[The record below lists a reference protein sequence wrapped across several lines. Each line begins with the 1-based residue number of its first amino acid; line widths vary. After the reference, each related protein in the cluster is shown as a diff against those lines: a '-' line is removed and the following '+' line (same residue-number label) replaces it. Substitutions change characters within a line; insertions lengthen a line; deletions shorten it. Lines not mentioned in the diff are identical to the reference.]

1 MLGSNC
7 SRFITNK
14 KTSDSN
20 LKGQK
25 IYYYLSGLII
35 ILALYASIPSKANSR
50 INNNT
55 HLPII
60 MADSTYS
67 PDSTLVY
74 PFEDEMGYPT
84 EPNTKSSLY
93 FNDPQNITTE
103 VEYNPDTKEYTI
115 HRKVGSLEYRNPV
128 TLDSE
133 EYLEYNEKQAVRN
146 YWRERAAQSGNDMRS
161 GLIPEIR
168 IGGEAFDR
176 IFGSNT
182 IEVRPQGSAELI
194 FGVLSNRREDP
205 SLDVRLRRTTNFDF
219 QMKIQMS
226 VMAKIGDKIEFN
238 TNYNTEATF
247 DFENKLKLAY
257 EGKEDE
263 IIQLI
268 EAGDVTLPLNSTLI
282 TGSQSLFGIKTQLK
296 FGRATVTAIFSEQ
309 ESETQNISVQGGAQ
323 TTEYSLKAD
332 DYEENKHFFIS
343 QYFRDQYESALSTL
357 PIIASNV
364 KITKIEVWVT
374 NIGAATTENR
384 NIVAFSD
391 LAEYTPSNSNIY
403 PNGNNKYPDNESNSL
418 LFEIDTNQLRSINT
432 AYNYLLNSALGFT
445 QGLDFE
451 KVENAR
457 KLSSS
462 EYTYNSKLG
471 FISLNS
477 SLNSDQVLAVAYQ
490 YTVNEN
496 VYQVGEFSDQGII
509 SPNTLMVKLLR
520 STTINTNIPMWDL
533 MMKNVYSMG
542 AYQVNSEDFIL
553 NILYTG
559 NNNGVPT
566 GYLTEGP
573 EDVQGVPLIRVLN
586 LDNLDPQLNPPGDG
600 VFDYIGNA
608 ATLGGTINASNGRI
622 FFTVLEPFGSYLRA
636 KLPED
641 LANKYCY
648 DSLYSLTKTGAR
660 QYPDKNKFYIEGM
673 YKSSSGS
680 EIDLN
685 AFNIPQGSVTVTAG
699 GTKLTEN
706 VQYTVDYTLGR
717 VTIID
722 EGILNSGTPINISLE
737 NNSMFSISSQRLTGV
752 HVDYNLS
759 DQANIGATLLN
770 LHESPLTQKTNYGEE
785 PISNTIW
792 GVDYQYQKEAP
803 FITKVVDK
811 LPFFNTKVPSMV
823 SVDGEFAHFIPG
835 HSNAIG
841 TAGTSYIDD
850 FEGSKSTIDLK
861 NIGTWYLSSTPAT
874 RPEYATG
881 ELDYGF
887 DRALLAW
894 YIIDPL
900 FYQQTGNLRPD
911 NITTEEL
918 SNHYVRMVKETEIF
932 PNAQSANGQPMNLSI
947 FNMAFYPT
955 ERGPYNYTVDNLDVD
970 GNLTNPQD
978 KWGGIMRK
986 IETTDF
992 EATNVEYVE
1001 FWLMD
1006 PFADPDGDGPLEP
1019 INNTG
1024 GKLVINLGDISEDIL
1039 RDSRKSFENGL
1050 PISADEIID
1059 VDTTIWGRVPTQQNL
1074 VASFDNDLNAR
1085 AFQDVG
1091 YDGLRDED
1099 EVTFFEESYI
1109 NKLIER
1115 FGTVGAPAVQAAYE
1129 DPSGDNYHYF
1139 RGYDYDADEEY
1150 SSILERYKKFNGT
1163 DGNSPTSESVEE
1175 TYATLAST
1183 LPNMEDI
1190 NKDNTLSESNNYYEY
1205 EINLQPNKMEIGEN
1219 FIADIYTAHSIALDN
1234 GTRGTVKWYQFK
1246 VPVNNPTR
1254 IAGNIQDY
1262 TSIRFIRMYM
1272 TGFREK
1278 SVLRFGTLELVRG
1291 EWRRYTYDL
1300 LSPGEY
1306 IPNDIQNDTRLDI
1319 STVSLEENGGAT
1331 DRVPYVLPPG
1341 IEREIN
1347 VNTTNLQ
1354 EENEQSMAMTVYN
1367 LTDGDS
1373 RAAYKNTDF
1382 DFRQFKTLKMFVH
1395 AEAASAEEDVRYAG
1409 KSGVLTVFLRLG
1421 ADFTENYYEYE
1432 VPIEFTP
1439 WGTSSVNED
1448 IIWPDD
1454 NQLAI
1459 ELEKL
1464 VSVKQNRNALL
1475 GDEDA
1480 SVSYSTPYWENDGKN
1495 KITVVGTPSLSDVR
1509 VIMIGVR
1516 NPKKQLVSD
1525 DDDGLP
1531 MDAEIWINELRMTD
1545 FDESGGWATTARMNA
1560 NLADLGNFS
1569 ISGLYSTPGFG
1580 SIDQTVTETSQETTS
1595 TWDLSTNLELGK
1607 FFNEESGIKIPMHFD
1622 ISETRMT
1629 PEYNPLDPDILLR
1642 DELALLEGASKD
1654 SLKEMT
1660 QDYTLRKNINFVNVR
1675 KDKMGAMKKDGS
1687 PKMPMPWDISNFDAT
1702 YSYSEI
1708 SHRNIDIE
1716 YNISKTYR
1724 GGLGYNFSTQPPQ
1737 IKPFGK
1743 IKFLNKKVF
1752 ALIRDFNFYPL
1763 PKMFSFRTDIDRQ
1776 YTEKKLR
1783 NKSSGDIIIEPTYM
1797 KEFDWTRLYNL
1808 KYDLAQSIKLDY
1820 SASAISYLDEPAGKP
1835 NRDTIFDQIS
1845 HLGSM
1850 NSYSQNFSVNWNV
1863 PISKIPLM
1871 NWVGVTMKYDAAYSW
1886 TASPQSVQA
1895 VLGNTIENARN
1906 AQVNGNV
1913 RLSNLYKNIPYV
1925 KDLDRKKPKSNK
1937 STRPPMTQKS
1947 MASNEGAVQDTAG
1960 KEKNHINYLKEGF
1973 DGVLKIIF
1981 GVKDASL
1988 SYTRNSG
1995 NLMPGF
2001 TPEPNILGNRTTDW
2015 APGMDYVFGITQD
2028 IRDRAVANNW
2038 LTLDTLNNTES
2049 INSFTENINY
2059 RLNYEPFKNFKFE
2072 ITGNRRSS
2080 ENYSEIFKADG
2091 NGDFQSYSAANS
2103 GTYSIS
2109 VITWGTAFGNDV
2121 MDGDKSAIFEKLRD
2135 SRLEVATRLANE
2147 NTNWITSGRQYKLD
2161 TLSGKMFPVGYGPTQ
2176 QDVLVP
2182 AFLAAY
2188 TGTDASKI
2196 DLSAFPIIPMPNWKL
2211 TWNGLTQIPWIK
2223 QYFRNINITH
2233 SYKSSYNIGS
2243 YQTNLLYE
2251 ELYGYPVTFDDA
2263 DNYISQNSM
2272 NVVTI
2277 SEQFAPLIN
2286 IDVTMV
2292 NSMLARFEIKKSRN
2306 LSMSFANN
2314 QMTEIKSNEFIV
2326 GLGYRFQDVQFTIR
2340 TVGGSG
2346 KKSRVKSDLNV
2357 KLDFS
2362 MRDNRTVLR
2371 RLDEDVNQASAG
2383 QTIYSINASADYQMN
2398 RNLTLR
2404 LFYDQTLTNPYIASQ
2419 YPNSTINSGLSV
2431 RFTLAQ

>member
-1 MLGSNC
+1 M
-7 SRFITNK
+7 
-14 KTSDSN
+14 
-20 LKGQK
+20 
-25 IYYYLSGLII
+25 
-35 ILALYASIPSKANSR
+35 ALCASIPSIANSR
-50 INNNT
+50 TNNYPN
-55 HLPII
+55 LPTI

-67 PDSTLVY
+67 PDSTLIY
-74 PFEDEMGYPT
+74 PFEDELGYPT
-84 EPNTKSSLY
+84 LPNNKSSLY

-115 HRKVGSLEYRNPV
+115 HRKVGDLEYRNPV

-194 FGVLSNRREDP
+194 FGVLSNRRDDP
-205 SLDVRLRRTTNFDF
+205 ALDVRLRRTTNFDF

-268 EAGDVTLPLNSTLI
+268 EAGNVTLPLNSTLI

-332 DYEENKHFFIS
+332 DYEENKHFFLS
-343 QYFRDQYESALSTL
+343 QYFRENYESALSTL

-364 KITKIEVWVT
+364 NISKLEVWVT
-374 NIGAATTENR
+374 NIGAANTENR
-384 NIVAFSD
+384 NIIAFSD
-391 LAEYTPSNSNIY
+391 MGEYTPSNSNIY
-403 PNGNNKYPDNESNSL
+403 PNGNNRYPDNESNSL

-432 AYNYLLNSALGFT
+432 AYNYLLNSPLGLT
-445 QGLDFE
+445 QGIDFE

-457 KLSSS
+457 KLSTS

-477 SLNSDQVLAVAYQ
+477 ALNSDQVLAVAYQ

-496 VYQVGEFSDQGII
+496 IYQVGEFSDQGII

-520 STTINTNIPMWDL
+520 STTINTKIPMWDL
-533 MMKNVYSMG
+533 MMKNVYSIG
-542 AYQVNSEDFIL
+542 AYQVNNDDFIL
-553 NILYTG
+553 NILYAG
-559 NNNGVPT
+559 NTNGVPT

-600 VFDYIGNA
+600 VFDFIGNA
-608 ATLGGTINASNGRI
+608 ATQGGTINTSNGRI

-636 KLPED
+636 KLPTN

-648 DSLYSLTKTGAR
+648 DSLYTLTKTGAR
-660 QYPDKNKFYIEGM
+660 QYPDKNKFYIEGI

-699 GTKLTEN
+699 GTQLTEN

-717 VTIID
+717 VSIID

-770 LHESPLTQKTNYGEE
+770 LHESPLTQKTNYGDE

-792 GVDYQYQKEAP
+792 GIDYQYQKEAP
-803 FITKVVDK
+803 FITKLVDK
-811 LPFFNTKVPSMV
+811 LPFYNTKVPSMV

-835 HSNAIG
+835 HSKAIG
-841 TAGTSYIDD
+841 ESGTSYIDD

-861 NIGTWYLSSTPAT
+861 NIGTWFLASTPAT
-874 RPEYATG
+874 RSEYASG
-881 ELDYGF
+881 SLEYGF
-887 DRALLAW
+887 NRALLSW

-911 NITTEEL
+911 NISTEEL

-932 PNAQSANGQPMNLSI
+932 PNTQSANGQPMNLAI
-947 FNMAFYPT
+947 FNMAFYPN
-955 ERGPYNYTVDNLDVD
+955 ERGPYNYSINNLDVD
-970 GNLTNPQD
+970 GFLTNPQD

-1001 FWLMD
+1001 FWMMD

-1019 INNTG
+1019 INTTG

-1050 PISADEIID
+1050 PISPDEIIN
-1059 VDTTIWGRVPTQQNL
+1059 VDTTIWGRVPTLQNL
-1074 VASFDNDLNAR
+1074 IASFDNDPNAR
-1085 AFQDVG
+1085 EYQDVG

-1099 EVTFFEESYI
+1099 EITFFEESYI

-1139 RGYDYDADEEY
+1139 RGSDFDSDDKY

-1163 DGNSPTSESVEE
+1163 DGNSPTAESVDE

-1183 LPNMEDI
+1183 IPNVEDI

-1205 EINLQPNKMEIGEN
+1205 EITLQPDKMEIGEN
-1219 FIADIYTAHSIALDN
+1219 FIADEYTAHSIALDN
-1234 GTRGTVKWYQFK
+1234 GTRGSVKWYQFK

-1254 IAGNIQDY
+1254 ISGNIQDF

-1354 EENEQSMAMTVYN
+1354 EENEQSMAMTIYD

-1395 AEAASAEEDVRYAG
+1395 AEATSSDDDARYAG
-1409 KSGVLTVFLRLG
+1409 KTGPLTVFLRLG

-1432 VPIEFTP
+1432 VPLEFTP

-1448 IIWPDD
+1448 IIWPTE

-1464 VSVKQNRNALL
+1464 VTVKQNRNSLL
-1475 GDEDA
+1475 GDADA

-1509 VIMIGVR
+1509 VIMVGVR
-1516 NPKKQLVSD
+1516 NPKKELITD

-1531 MDAEIWINELRMTD
+1531 MSAEIW
-1545 FDESGGWATTARMNA
+1545 
-1560 NLADLGNFS
+1560 
-1569 ISGLYSTPGFG
+1569 
-1580 SIDQTVTETSQETTS
+1580 
-1595 TWDLSTNLELGK
+1595 
-1607 FFNEESGIKIPMHFD
+1607 
-1622 ISETRMT
+1622 TR
-1629 PEYNPLDPDILLR
+1629 
-1642 DELALLEGASKD
+1642 
-1654 SLKEMT
+1654 
-1660 QDYTLRKNINFVNVR
+1660 
-1675 KDKMGAMKKDGS
+1675 
-1687 PKMPMPWDISNFDAT
+1687 
-1702 YSYSEI
+1702 
-1708 SHRNIDIE
+1708 
-1716 YNISKTYR
+1716 
-1724 GGLGYNFSTQPPQ
+1724 
-1737 IKPFGK
+1737 
-1743 IKFLNKKVF
+1743 
-1752 ALIRDFNFYPL
+1752 
-1763 PKMFSFRTDIDRQ
+1763 
-1776 YTEKKLR
+1776 
-1783 NKSSGDIIIEPTYM
+1783 
-1797 KEFDWTRLYNL
+1797 
-1808 KYDLAQSIKLDY
+1808 
-1820 SASAISYLDEPAGKP
+1820 
-1835 NRDTIFDQIS
+1835 
-1845 HLGSM
+1845 
-1850 NSYSQNFSVNWNV
+1850 
-1863 PISKIPLM
+1863 
-1871 NWVGVTMKYDAAYSW
+1871 
-1886 TASPQSVQA
+1886 
-1895 VLGNTIENARN
+1895 
-1906 AQVNGNV
+1906 
-1913 RLSNLYKNIPYV
+1913 
-1925 KDLDRKKPKSNK
+1925 
-1937 STRPPMTQKS
+1937 
-1947 MASNEGAVQDTAG
+1947 
-1960 KEKNHINYLKEGF
+1960 
-1973 DGVLKIIF
+1973 
-1981 GVKDASL
+1981 
-1988 SYTRNSG
+1988 
-1995 NLMPGF
+1995 
-2001 TPEPNILGNRTTDW
+2001 
-2015 APGMDYVFGITQD
+2015 
-2028 IRDRAVANNW
+2028 
-2038 LTLDTLNNTES
+2038 
-2049 INSFTENINY
+2049 
-2059 RLNYEPFKNFKFE
+2059 
-2072 ITGNRRSS
+2072 
-2080 ENYSEIFKADG
+2080 
-2091 NGDFQSYSAANS
+2091 
-2103 GTYSIS
+2103 
-2109 VITWGTAFGNDV
+2109 
-2121 MDGDKSAIFEKLRD
+2121 
-2135 SRLEVATRLANE
+2135 
-2147 NTNWITSGRQYKLD
+2147 
-2161 TLSGKMFPVGYGPTQ
+2161 
-2176 QDVLVP
+2176 
-2182 AFLAAY
+2182 
-2188 TGTDASKI
+2188 
-2196 DLSAFPIIPMPNWKL
+2196 
-2211 TWNGLTQIPWIK
+2211 
-2223 QYFRNINITH
+2223 
-2233 SYKSSYNIGS
+2233 
-2243 YQTNLLYE
+2243 
-2251 ELYGYPVTFDDA
+2251 
-2263 DNYISQNSM
+2263 
-2272 NVVTI
+2272 
-2277 SEQFAPLIN
+2277 
-2286 IDVTMV
+2286 
-2292 NSMLARFEIKKSRN
+2292 
-2306 LSMSFANN
+2306 
-2314 QMTEIKSNEFIV
+2314 
-2326 GLGYRFQDVQFTIR
+2326 
-2340 TVGGSG
+2340 
-2346 KKSRVKSDLNV
+2346 
-2357 KLDFS
+2357 
-2362 MRDNRTVLR
+2362 
-2371 RLDEDVNQASAG
+2371 
-2383 QTIYSINASADYQMN
+2383 
-2398 RNLTLR
+2398 
-2404 LFYDQTLTNPYIASQ
+2404 
-2419 YPNSTINSGLSV
+2419 
-2431 RFTLAQ
+2431 